1 MTEDAQPDNSEA
13 RRVALITGASAGIG
27 AAFARVFASEGFDL
41 VLVARRK
48 DRLIELARELGQE
61 FDVKALVFPADL
73 SQPGAVKRIID
84 ELASRSV
91 AVDALVNNAGF
102 ADPPLSSGQRWETHR
117 VFLEVLAVSVAEMC
131 HALIPGMIKRGYG
144 RIINVSS
151 VSGYIKTP
159 GTTLYGPVKAF
170 ITLFSESLD
179 EELKDRGV
187 RVSAVCPGYTRTEF
201 QTVAGKAEARKS
213 VPGFMW
219 LSADHVARDGF
230 NAVMNGRPV
239 CIPGFQY
246 KILVFLLKYLPFLRN
261 ITVEKK

>member
-1 MTEDAQPDNSEA
+1 MTGNPRPDVSEA

-48 DRLIELARELGQE
+48 DRLIELARELGGE
-61 FDVKALVFPADL
+61 FGVKTLVFPADL
-73 SQPGAVKRIID
+73 SHPGTVKRITD
-84 ELASRSV
+84 ELAGRSV
-91 AVDALVNNAGF
+91 TVDALVNNAGF

-117 VFLEVLAVSVAEMC
+117 VFLEVMAVSVAEMC
-131 HALIPGMIKRGYG
+131 HALVPGMIRRGYG

-159 GTTLYGPVKAF
+159 AATLYGPVKAF

-179 EELKDRGV
+179 QELKDQGV
-187 RVSAVCPGYTRTEF
+187 RVSALCPGYTRTEF
-201 QTVAGKAEARKS
+201 QTVAGKAGARKS
-213 VPGFMW
+213 IPGFMW
-219 LSADHVARDGF
+219 LSADRVAREGF

-239 CIPGFQY
+239 CIPGIQY
-246 KILVFLLKYLPFLRN
+246 KILVFLLKYLPFLRD
-261 ITVEKK
+261 IAVERK